1 MSNLSSVVIVGRTN
15 VGKSTLFNALSQ
27 KIKSITLD
35 YVGVT
40 RDFIK
45 DIIQWKDASFELVD
59 TGGISLRK
67 TDDPILE
74 KVRTIALARVDEADL
89 ILFVVDPLV
98 GILPEDRE
106 IATVLHKLG
115 KKTILIINKIDNMRA
130 QEHIH
135 EFERLGFE
143 KSLEVSAEHAKGI
156 NDILDEILEQLPKKP
171 LQKQEEK
178 PDMKVVFLGKP
189 NVGKSSL
196 MNALLHEERAIV
208 SDIPGTTREAIS
220 ERVSFYQQT
229 IELTDTPGIRRQRS
243 VSGSLEPLMV
253 KSSFHALKHADV
265 IVLVIDVTQAQLVD
279 QELKL
284 AYYAFTEQY
293 KALII
298 LFNKIDLKTEHMGEE
313 LDRNLSFYEHLIKK
327 VPTFSVSC
335 KSGKNL
341 GKLLPLIH
349 ELWQKYRIIIP
360 DEEINRLLISSL
372 AKKPLYHNQELL
384 RVYSVRQVASA
395 PLTIVLYVNE
405 PKWFEEAQLGFF
417 ENVLRNQYDL
427 VGTPVKFIL
436 KKKS

>member
-1 MSNLSSVVIVGRTN
+1 MSNLSSVVIVGRMN

-35 YVGVT
+35 YAGVT

-45 DIIQWKDASFELVD
+45 DVIEWRGASFELVD

-74 KVRTIALARVDEADL
+74 KVRNNALACVDKADI
-89 ILFVVDPLV
+89 ILFVVDAVV
-98 GILPEDRE
+98 GMLPEERD
-106 IATVLHKLG
+106 IATLLHKLH
-115 KKTILIINKIDNMRA
+115 KKTIVILNKIDNNRA

-135 EFERLGFE
+135 EFAQLGFDQ
-143 KSLEVSAEHAKGI
+143 SLEVSAEHAKGI
-156 NDILDEILEQLPKKP
+156 NDILDAIVEQLPHKP
-171 LQKQEEK
+171 LKKQEEK
-178 PDMKVVFLGKP
+178 ADVKVVFLGKP

-196 MNALLHEERAIV
+196 MNALLKEERSIV

-220 ERVSFYQQT
+220 ERISFYQHNV
-229 IELTDTPGIRRQRS
+229 ELTDTPGIRRQRS
-243 VSGSLEPLMV
+243 VSGKLEPLMV
-253 KSSFHALKHADV
+253 KSSFHALKHADI

-335 KSGKNL
+335 KSGKNV
-341 GKLLPLIH
+341 GKLLPLID
-349 ELWQKYRIIIP
+349 EVWQRYRITLS
-360 DEEINRLLISSL
+360 DEEINRLIISSL
-372 AKKPLYHNQELL
+372 SKKPLYHNQELL
-384 RVYSVRQVASA
+384 RVYSARQVGSA
-395 PLTIVLYVNE
+395 PLTIALYVNE

-417 ENVLRNQYDL
+417 ENIVRNQYDL
-427 VGTPVKFIL
+427 KGTPVKFIV